1 MTTAIPRPLTAD
13 AGAGAWA
20 TMARVT
26 RRRLLPMKPML
37 CYFIAYLDRVNIGF
51 AGADDEQG
59 PRAFRRRSSA
69 SAAAC
74 FFSATSSSRCR
85 AM

>member
-1 MTTAIPRPLTAD
+1 MTTASEPVTAEL
-13 AGAGAWA
+13 AVERA

-26 RRRLLPMKPML
+26 RRLLPMLMI

-51 AGADDEQG
+51 AGLTMNKDLG
-59 PRAFRRRSSA
+59 FSSA
-69 SAAAC
+69 VFGFGGGI

-85 AM
+85 AT